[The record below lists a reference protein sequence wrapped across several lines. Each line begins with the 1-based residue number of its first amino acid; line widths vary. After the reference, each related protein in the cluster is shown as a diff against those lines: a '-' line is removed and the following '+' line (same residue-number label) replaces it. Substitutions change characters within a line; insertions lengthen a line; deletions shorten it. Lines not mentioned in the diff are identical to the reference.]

1 MQAGQLP
8 SIDLVRIQDGQ
19 AIDFK
24 VQKKFKDQEKG
35 HRSLGFRRL
44 VEKYQHKVVRFSNRI
59 GVTLTFHSAPE
70 HGLPD

>member
-1 MQAGQLP
+1 MQVGQLP
-8 SIDLVRIQDGQ
+8 SIDLVRIQDGE

-44 VEKYQHKVVRFSNRI
+44 VEKYQHKV
-59 GVTLTFHSAPE
+59 L
-70 HGLPD
+70 GLL